1 MAAPAGRPE
10 RIGIFGGTFDPVHV
24 GHLVA
29 ALEARQALELDRV
42 LLVVAHDPWQKSGER
57 VVTPADDRF
66 AVVEAA
72 VEGVAGL
79 EASRLEI
86 DRGGPSYTIDT
97 VRQIAGDRPEA
108 ELFLVVGADVA
119 AELDTWDRFEELA
132 RAVTLVV
139 VTRGG
144 VQRAPDPAGFTVVQL
159 SIPLLEI
166 SSSDLRTRLAEG
178 RNAAFLIPEPAIRCI
193 HRRGLYASGR

>member
-1 MAAPAGRPE
+1 MPAGGRAE

-29 ALEARQALELDRV
+29 ALEARQTLALDRV
-42 LLVVAHDPWQKSGER
+42 LLVVANDPWQKSGSR
-57 VVTPADDRF
+57 VVTPAEDRY

-72 VEGVAGL
+72 VEDVAGL

-97 VRQIAGDRPEA
+97 VQELAAAHGAA
-108 ELFLVVGADVA
+108 ELFLIVGADVA
-119 AELDTWDRFEELA
+119 AELGTWERAEALS

-139 VTRGG
+139 VERGG
-144 VQRAPDPAGFTVVQL
+144 VSSGEDPVGWRVVRL
-159 SIPLLEI
+159 SIPALEI
-166 SSSDLRTRLAEG
+166 SSSDLRRRLAED
-178 RNAAFLIPEPAIRCI
+178 RTVEFLVPEPAIRCI
-193 HRRGLYASGR
+193 RRRGLYASGR